1 MERRIAN
8 IMEAPLAVSVTLGP
22 MTTATSAAEGRLK
35 MDVAGMKRKKKSLL
49 KRAINSVS
57 K

>member
-1 MERRIAN
+1 
-8 IMEAPLAVSVTLGP
+8 MEAPLAVSVTLGP